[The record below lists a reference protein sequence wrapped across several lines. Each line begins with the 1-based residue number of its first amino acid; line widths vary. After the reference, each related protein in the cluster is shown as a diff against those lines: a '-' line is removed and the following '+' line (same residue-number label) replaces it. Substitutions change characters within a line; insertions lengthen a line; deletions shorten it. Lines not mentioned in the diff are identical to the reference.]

1 MNGYP
6 DEWPEIAARVREEAG
21 NRCVRCRHRSDRQW
35 KALILTARHSSSAAQ
50 IDNPLPSLMAACD
63 DACDPD
69 RHRRFEPVDRSNL
82 LDAATAL
89 DMSVT
94 IIERVP
100 QRVLTVHHLNEVK
113 ADCDWWNLAALCQ
126 VCHLVIQGK
135 VEMSIPY
142 IFDHSGWFQP
152 YVAGYYAKT
161 FLGADLTR
169 EEVSARLGELLALG
183 APK

>member
-1 MNGYP
+1 
-6 DEWPEIAARVREEAG
+6 
-21 NRCVRCRHRSDRQW
+21 
-35 KALILTARHSSSAAQ
+35 
-50 IDNPLPSLMAACD
+50 
-63 DACDPD
+63 
-69 RHRRFEPVDRSNL
+69 
-82 LDAATAL
+82 
-89 DMSVT
+89 
-94 IIERVP
+94 
-100 QRVLTVHHLNEVK
+100 
-113 ADCDWWNLAALCQ
+113 
-126 VCHLVIQGK
+126 VIQGK